1 MYLLNE
7 DELDSKL
14 NKAKL
19 TANLADYAAKDAE
32 SYKKAKELMDQVYRQ
47 QVSDRRQLAL
57 DHPIISGIE
66 SGIRTGKTTFI
77 NLFVIF
83 IILGILTKKLNLK
96 VAQAILQQVGR
107 FSARLTLLIAGVSI
121 PLNYITRWIDNKI
134 KNGGNKMEN
143 ESLGLRLLSKLD
155 RLSNGQHI
163 YEVDELENDGTAE
176 EAAEATSDETSE
188 ALKKLRG
195 HLYRFQEKDDEY
207 KGAGLGLHTAIGAGV
222 GAVGGRQL
230 ARHSYMKNSGA
241 GEAIKA
247 TKQGMKDSVKNL
259 KHFAHKANTAKA
271 QSKVAKITGN
281 VAKAQQLQRTADASA
296 RAAQKA
302 KTMVNAGKKT
312 ISGLKGAAN
321 AAGRAGLVKGGLIGG
336 LALGGAYGLQQLH
349 KRFKNK

>member
-14 NKAKL
+14 SKAKL

-134 KNGGNKMEN
+134 KNGGKKMEN

-176 EAAEATSDETSE
+176 EAAEATSNETSE
-188 ALKKLRG
+188 TLKKLRG
-195 HLYRFQEKDDEY
+195 HLYRFQEEAGAKTYAAGGALAGAAAGSALAKRAAKKAYGLEGAKKAY
-207 KGAGLGLHTAIGAGV
+207 AAKGAEASKNVAHFANK
-222 GAVGGRQL
+222 AV
-230 ARHSYMKNSGA
+230 AKDAMAKA
-241 GEAIKA
+241 AKA
-247 TKQGMKDSVKNL
+247 TGNKAAAQG
-259 KHFAHKANTAKA
+259 FAKTAA
-271 QSKVAKITGN
+271 
-281 VAKAQQLQRTADASA
+281 ASA
-296 RAAQKA
+296 GAAEKA
-302 KTMVNAGKKT
+302 A
-312 ISGLKGAAN
+312 KGAKGFGKAVKALN
-321 AAGRAGLVKGGLIGG
+321 KPIKAAGRAGGLKGALIGG
-336 LALGGAYGLQQLH
+336 TAAYVGKKAYDH
-349 KRFKNK
+349 FKNK